1 MRPFGL
7 SGWTK
12 SRFNNAV
19 EAKATKAFEEAWG
32 AFKPLLAM
40 AGFEGRWHGLAVYH
54 PGDDD
59 LAALAAAE
67 VEAAMPAWR
76 AEQVRRKAETA
87 AFWER
92 VAIEQKARDAAQAQR
107 EAEKAK
113 ALAERPVLVRGELT
127 ALVEGRLWLLQPA
140 DQRLAIELAAAGDR
154 MNIDAADRLVKRAAK
169 NPGARDRA
177 DGQAGQGCGPG
188 ACG

>member
-1 MRPFGL
+1 MFAEMR
-7 SGWTK
+7 
-12 SRFNNAV
+12 
-19 EAKATKAFEEAWG
+19 
-32 AFKPLLAM
+32 
-40 AGFEGRWHGLAVYH
+40 
-54 PGDDD
+54 
-59 LAALAAAE
+59 
-67 VEAAMPAWR
+67 
-76 AEQVRRKAETA
+76 
-87 AFWER
+87 ER
-92 VAIEQKARDAAQAQR
+92 ERLKVLR

-113 ALAERPVLVRGELT
+113 ALADRPARVRAELV